1 MRILVVDDHELIR
14 AGISDALTKN
24 GFEIIGEASSVAQAL
39 AMLNQYKPEITL
51 VDINL
56 GASSGIELIE
66 QAIASKSGSK
76 FIVVTMH
83 DDTATLET
91 AKKAGATA
99 FVTKS
104 APVESLIEVIE
115 KIAAGING
123 FFKAGEIKTSI
134 PKKDFQLTA
143 RELEVLALLPTG
155 ATASAI
161 GSMLFLSEATVKTH
175 LANIYRKLC
184 ASNRAQAVSIGI
196 ENLLISNQ

>member
-1 MRILVVDDHELIR
+1 MKILIVDDHELIR
-14 AGISDALTKN
+14 AGLSDALTKN
-24 GFEIIGEASSVAQAL
+24 GFEIIGESSSVAQAL

-56 GASSGIELIE
+56 GASSGIDLIE

-76 FIVVTMH
+76 FIVLTMH

-175 LANIYRKLC
+175 LTNIYRKLG
-184 ASNRAQAVSIGI
+184 ATNRAQAVSIGI

>member
-14 AGISDALTKN
+14 AGLSDALTKN

-56 GASSGIELIE
+56 GASSGIDLIE

-115 KIAAGING
+115 KIALGING

-134 PKKDFQLTA
+134 SKKDFQLTA

-175 LANIYRKLC
+175 LANIYRKLG
-184 ASNRAQAVSIGI
+184 ATNRAQAVSIGI

>member
-56 GASSGIELIE
+56 GASSGIDLIE

-175 LANIYRKLC
+175 LANIYRKLG
-184 ASNRAQAVSIGI
+184 ATNRAQAVSIGI

>member
-14 AGISDALTKN
+14 AGLSDALTKN

-115 KIAAGING
+115 KIVAGING

-134 PKKDFQLTA
+134 SKKDFQLTA

-175 LANIYRKLC
+175 LANIYRKLG
-184 ASNRAQAVSIGI
+184 ATNRAQAVSIGI
-196 ENLLISNQ
+196 ENSLISNQ

>member
-14 AGISDALTKN
+14 AGLSDALTKN

-175 LANIYRKLC
+175 LTNIYRKLG
-184 ASNRAQAVSIGI
+184 ATNRAQAVSIGI

>member
-14 AGISDALTKN
+14 AGLSDALTKN

-175 LANIYRKLC
+175 LANIYRKLG
-184 ASNRAQAVSIGI
+184 ATNRAQSVSIGI
-196 ENLLISNQ
+196 ENLLIPNQ

>member
-14 AGISDALTKN
+14 AGLSDALTKN

-56 GASSGIELIE
+56 GASSGIDLIE

-115 KIAAGING
+115 KIAVGING

-134 PKKDFQLTA
+134 
-143 RELEVLALLPTG
+143 
-155 ATASAI
+155 
-161 GSMLFLSEATVKTH
+161 
-175 LANIYRKLC
+175 
-184 ASNRAQAVSIGI
+184 
-196 ENLLISNQ
+196 

>member
-1 MRILVVDDHELIR
+1 MKILVVDDHELIR
-14 AGISDALTKN
+14 AGLADALTKN

-56 GASSGIELIE
+56 GASSGIDLIE
-66 QAIASKSGSK
+66 QAISSKSGSK

-91 AKKAGATA
+91 AKKVGATA

-115 KIAAGING
+115 KITAGING

-161 GSMLFLSEATVKTH
+161 GSILFLSEATVKTH
-175 LANIYRKLC
+175 LANIYRKLG
-184 ASNRAQAVSIGI
+184 ATNRAQAVSIGI
-196 ENLLISNQ
+196 ENLLITNQ

>member
-14 AGISDALTKN
+14 AGLSDALTKN

-134 PKKDFQLTA
+134 SKKDFQLTA

-175 LANIYRKLC
+175 LANIYRKLG
-184 ASNRAQAVSIGI
+184 ATNRAQAVSIGI

>member
-14 AGISDALTKN
+14 AGLSDALTKN

-115 KIAAGING
+115 KIVAGING

-134 PKKDFQLTA
+134 SKKDFQLTA

-175 LANIYRKLC
+175 LANIYRKLS
-184 ASNRAQAVSIGI
+184 ATNRAQAVSIGI

>member
-14 AGISDALTKN
+14 AGLSDALTKN

-115 KIAAGING
+115 KITAGINE

-175 LANIYRKLC
+175 LANIYRKLG
-184 ASNRAQAVSIGI
+184 ATNRAQAVSIGI

>member
-14 AGISDALTKN
+14 AGLSDALTKN

-51 VDINL
+51 VDMNL
-56 GASSGIELIE
+56 GASSGIDLIE

-115 KIAAGING
+115 KIAVGING

-175 LANIYRKLC
+175 LANIYRKLG
-184 ASNRAQAVSIGI
+184 ATNRAQAVSIGI

>member
-14 AGISDALTKN
+14 AGLSDALTKN

-56 GASSGIELIE
+56 GASSGIDLIE

-115 KIAAGING
+115 KIVAGING

-134 PKKDFQLTA
+134 SKKDFQLTA

-175 LANIYRKLC
+175 LANIYRKLG
-184 ASNRAQAVSIGI
+184 ATNRAQAVSIGI

>member
-56 GASSGIELIE
+56 GASSGIDLIE

-104 APVESLIEVIE
+104 ATVESLIEEIE
-115 KIAAGING
+115 KIAVGING

-134 PKKDFQLTA
+134 SKKDFQLTA

-175 LANIYRKLC
+175 LANIYRKLG
-184 ASNRAQAVSIGI
+184 ATNRAQAVSIGI

>member
-1 MRILVVDDHELIR
+1 MRILVVDDHALIR
-14 AGISDALTKN
+14 AGLSDALTKN

-56 GASSGIELIE
+56 GASSGIDLIE

-115 KIAAGING
+115 KIAVGING

-134 PKKDFQLTA
+134 SKKDFQLTA

-161 GSMLFLSEATVKTH
+161 GSILFLSEATVKTH
-175 LANIYRKLC
+175 LANIYRKLG
-184 ASNRAQAVSIGI
+184 ATNRAQAVSIGI